1 MNENEKILSE
11 LRQNN
16 RLLKLLIL
24 ISISGNE
31 YKVSDK
37 SILHG
42 LECLNRSH
50 SASAMFEKKISH
62 IQLNDSDLQ
71 KKLADYFKDQNKSE
85 MDYLFKS
92 FPSKP

>member
-1 MNENEKILSE
+1 MTDKNEKILNE

-31 YKVSDK
+31 YKVSEK

-42 LECLNRSH
+42 LESLDRSY
-50 SASAMFEKKISH
+50 SASAMFQRKK
-62 IQLNDSDLQ
+62 
-71 KKLADYFKDQNKSE
+71 E
-85 MDYLFKS
+85 
-92 FPSKP
+92 

>member
-16 RLLKLLIL
+16 RLLQLLIL

-42 LECLNRSH
+42 LEALDRSH
-50 SASAMFEKKISH
+50 SASAMFERKK
-62 IQLNDSDLQ
+62 
-71 KKLADYFKDQNKSE
+71 E
-85 MDYLFKS
+85 
-92 FPSKP
+92 

>member
-1 MNENEKILSE
+1 MNENEKILNE

-31 YKVSDK
+31 YKVSEK

-42 LECLNRSH
+42 LESSDRSY
-50 SASAMFEKKISH
+50 SASAMFQRKK
-62 IQLNDSDLQ
+62 
-71 KKLADYFKDQNKSE
+71 E
-85 MDYLFKS
+85 
-92 FPSKP
+92 

>member
-1 MNENEKILSE
+1 MNENEKILNE

-31 YKVSDK
+31 YKVSEK

-42 LECLNRSH
+42 LESLDRSY
-50 SASAMFEKKISH
+50 SASAMFQGKK
-62 IQLNDSDLQ
+62 
-71 KKLADYFKDQNKSE
+71 E
-85 MDYLFKS
+85 
-92 FPSKP
+92 